1 MPRTFPISLALPT
14 LLATAPCWA
23 ELPRLEAQLKALE
36 QEDTFYGSVLVTQSG
51 KPLHRADYGFADEA
65 KTVRNGAS
73 FVYYA
78 PFLSEPMTAAMMEMA
93 QERGLLS
100 LDAPIGTYLHAFK
113 DKSAPRVRDLLCHA
127 SGFPV
132 FKLNM
137 LLNAKPGTLTL
148 EDLAS
153 GLAERP
159 LLEEPGKRFVWMFN
173 NDEMAGL
180 VLETVTGRPYPA
192 LLSDWILKPLGMT
205 RTGVGIA
212 PWPMPWGTRLGSFQ
226 KDLALWK
233 GGYRCSEGL
242 YSTVEDLDRFFC
254 ALSGGHLISAQ
265 GYRDMQTEYVKDGEE
280 GATLAFNVTKA
291 GAIRNGGHDRSGFQ
305 AIFWFDPRYDL
316 RILVLSNRWM
326 DAEGR
331 PLRSVI
337 VPSVY
342 AELGLKE

>member
-1 MPRTFPISLALPT
+1 MPRTLPIFLTLPA
-14 LLATAPCWA
+14 LLAAAPCWA
-23 ELPRLEAQLKALE
+23 DLPRLEASLKALE
-36 QEDTFYGSVLVTQSG
+36 QEDTFYGSVLVTQGG
-51 KPLHRADYGFADEA
+51 KPIHRADYGFADEA
-65 KTVRNGAS
+65 KTVRNGAP

-78 PFLSEPMTAAMMEMA
+78 PFLNEPMIAAMMEMA

-100 LDAPIGTYLHAFK
+100 LDAPLGTYLAAFK
-113 DKSAPRVRDLLCHA
+113 GKPAPRLRDLLCHA

-148 EDLAS
+148 ADLAS

-180 VLETVTGRPYPA
+180 VLETVTGQPYPE
-192 LLSDWILKPLGMT
+192 LLSDWILKPLAMN
-205 RTGVGIA
+205 RTGVGI
-212 PWPMPWGTRLGSFQ
+212 PSVPMAWGTRVASFQ
-226 KDLALWK
+226 KEVALWK

-242 YSTVEDLDRFFC
+242 YSTVEDLDRFFS
-254 ALSGGHLISAQ
+254 ALSGGRLISAQ
-265 GYRDMQTEYVKDGEE
+265 GYLDMQTAYVKDGEE
-280 GATLAFNVTKA
+280 GATLAFNMTKV
-291 GAIRNGGHDRSGFQ
+291 GALRNGGDDRSGFH

-316 RILVLSNRWM
+316 RILVLCNRWM

-331 PLRSVI
+331 KLRSVI
-337 VPSVY
+337 VPPVY
-342 AELGLKE
+342 ADLGLKE